1 MRRRGA
7 KRSKSTF
14 FLGLLTAALAVIF
27 SVVVSLWAGAVS
39 LWACTLAAVVSA
51 PLSMII
57 GVLNIIDGSGA
68 YGSAIIALSI
78 GFCVAAVI
86 LFYASLY
93 ATKGMCALTRK
104 SIEVG
109 ASIKDSL
116 F

>member
-1 MRRRGA
+1 M
-7 KRSKSTF
+7 KVLLIL
-14 FLGLLTAALAVIF
+14 LGLPLWLPILISALAVIF

-86 LFYASLY
+86 LFYVSLY

-104 SIEVG
+104 SCETIG
-109 ASIKDSL
+109 SIKEALS
-116 F
+116 

>member
-1 MRRRGA
+1 M
-7 KRSKSTF
+7 KVLLIL
-14 FLGLLTAALAVIF
+14 LGLPLWLPILISALAVIF
-27 SVVVSLWAGAVS
+27 SVIVSLWAGAVS

-51 PLSMII
+51 PASMII

-68 YGSAIIALSI
+68 YGSAIIALGI

-86 LFYASLY
+86 LFYVSLY
-93 ATKGMCALTRK
+93 ATKGMCALTKK
-104 SIEVG
+104 SLEVS

>member
-1 MRRRGA
+1 M
-7 KRSKSTF
+7 KILLLI
-14 FLGLLTAALAVIF
+14 LGSPVWLPILAVLIVAVI
-27 SVVVSLWAGAVS
+27 SIAASLWAAVIS

-51 PLSMII
+51 PLSVVV
-57 GVLNIIDGSGA
+57 GVLNIIDGSAA
-68 YGSAIIALSI
+68 YGSAIIALGI

-93 ATKGMCALTRK
+93 ATKGMLALTRK
-104 SIEVG
+104 SIQVG

>member
-1 MRRRGA
+1 M
-7 KRSKSTF
+7 KILLLI
-14 FLGLLTAALAVIF
+14 LGSPVWLPILAVLIVAVI
-27 SVVVSLWAGAVS
+27 SIAASLWAGVAS
-39 LWACTLAAVVSA
+39 LWACFVAAVVSA
-51 PLSMII
+51 PLSVVV

-68 YGSAIIALSI
+68 YGSAIIALGI

-93 ATKGMCALTRK
+93 ATKGMRALTRK
-104 SIEVG
+104 SVQVG